1 MATTKMAIKAQ
12 QYSTIVTPCG
22 EHLHAMTLP
31 ALNYI
36 IMWMCT
42 DNYDIIIN
50 NAKED
55 LSRIISTG
63 RSAEHYN
70 SFHLLYSVSRYA
82 NGSSHEIQLYNV
94 HLIYIS

>member
-1 MATTKMAIKAQ
+1 MAIKAP
-12 QYSTIVTPCG
+12 QYSTIVTPSG

-55 LSRIISTG
+55 LGRIISTG
-63 RSAEHYN
+63 RCAEHYIN
-70 SFHLLYSVSRYA
+70 SFHLLCSVSRYA
-82 NGSSHEIQLYNV
+82 NRSSHEIQLYNV